1 MPETLKLTQLRV
13 RNFKRIEAIDL
24 APMNRSLVVLRGPN
38 EQGKT
43 SAIDAIKAALCGKR
57 AAPER
62 PIRTGQDAAVVELTL
77 SENLAPRYRVLRS
90 WRANG
95 DEAETRLTVYALDAE
110 HKATIQS
117 PQTVLDRLIGDLAFD
132 PLAFVRADA
141 REQVRLLLK
150 AAGLEQQYA
159 AAQRDRKA
167 AYDQRTAVNAQLKQA
182 EATMPVDPAPGE
194 TIEERTDADLRRLAA
209 EINRH
214 NAEVDLAERNLAQ
227 AAKAAETAADRVK
240 RLEAELADAR
250 RDSANASAAC
260 SAAQKKRDEI
270 GPRRDTAEIIAQTRA
285 TNEHNARA
293 RQQRQHRQCAAAVAE
308 LRQKSQALSTRIE
321 AIDAE
326 LASLP
331 ARTNIG
337 ERIPGLTI
345 TEAGIQHNGVPL
357 SQASGMRRL
366 ELSCLIGMAA
376 NPTLRV
382 MTIDEGDQL
391 DDAAIARLQEIAT
404 ANDYQVWLTGIRVP
418 GQTTDTLFVADLAD
432 GHVAGNTTP
441 PSETPETPTP
451 NQTKTAAAVATADDF
466 DL

>member
-1 MPETLKLTQLRV
+1 V
-13 RNFKRIEAIDL
+13 R
-24 APMNRSLVVLRGPN
+24 
-38 EQGKT
+38 
-43 SAIDAIKAALCGKR
+43 KACR
-57 AAPER
+57 PER

-240 RLEAELADAR
+240 RLEAELADA
-250 RDSANASAAC
+250 AATPRTP
-260 SAAQKKRDEI
+260 APRAPP
-270 GPRRDTAEIIAQTRA
+270 PRRSATRSAPAA
-285 TNEHNARA
+285 TPPRSSPRLAR
-293 RQQRQHRQCAAAVAE
+293 
-308 LRQKSQALSTRIE
+308 
-321 AIDAE
+321 
-326 LASLP
+326 
-331 ARTNIG
+331 
-337 ERIPGLTI
+337 
-345 TEAGIQHNGVPL
+345 
-357 SQASGMRRL
+357 
-366 ELSCLIGMAA
+366 
-376 NPTLRV
+376 PT
-382 MTIDEGDQL
+382 
-391 DDAAIARLQEIAT
+391 
-404 ANDYQVWLTGIRVP
+404 
-418 GQTTDTLFVADLAD
+418 
-432 GHVAGNTTP
+432 NTTP
-441 PSETPETPTP
+441 APASSDNTASAPPRSP
-451 NQTKTAAAVATADDF
+451 NSDRSPRP
-466 DL
+466 